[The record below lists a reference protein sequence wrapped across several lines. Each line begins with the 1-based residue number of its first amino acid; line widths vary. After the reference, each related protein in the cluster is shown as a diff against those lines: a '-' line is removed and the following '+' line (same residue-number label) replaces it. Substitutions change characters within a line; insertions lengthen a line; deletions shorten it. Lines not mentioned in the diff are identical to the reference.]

1 MNLAAHLAAPAGVNA
16 KVLFPLLL
24 YSCRLCA
31 SGRLAIRGPGAAP
44 PESTLRALL
53 RRHPLSSLV
62 HVALFVSMLG
72 ATSHEVDA
80 RVELAACLLEAA
92 CALTCLSWH
101 GAKVPGGPPHP
112 AALLA
117 GRALV
122 PLVNLGLAYAAGRW
136 RPAWGLLRAGAGGR
150 KGAAKSAAKSEGL
163 PAAAGQGPAQATDG
177 SGLVRLTGAATAAA
191 AQGVPEREHHAAAC
205 PWGSSSSSSSGN
217 GGIGIGLCDR
227 CRPRSEVAVEGA
239 SHGLPANAVRTPQ
252 QQGVSL
258 PLPVTPGCMEFP
270 AAPATPPAEEGAAH
284 AAVHGS
290 TAGAAAAAAGATGGV
305 ASQQQQQE
313 EEEEEE
319 EGAMAAQPPCLP
331 DQQPSAAEAVALR
344 MGMQQRTARRAVGGH
359 QQPVYVPFLRVT
371 TCHYKIPWAEPE
383 DIAPGLEERLA
394 ALCATHGRVLTGV
407 YVRAGCIELSFILA
421 ERAGNGQQQLPAG
434 AAGGRGNRHLT
445 ADHPDG
451 DLSELLRPEQLLAA
465 LGLLS
470 PGSTTVSNGVP
481 NTARS
486 SASAANSTSSSG
498 SASSRGS
505 SIDASGGCSSDMPAT
520 APGPAAITAAAGWR
534 HPDAR
539 VLHIA
544 RMSSTQRNG
553 PSVRARVVDVSPRV
567 LLLPL
572 PSIAT
577 DGAAAVAPAALRLR
591 VAFSGGAGPAAAD
604 DVVVRCGS
612 GYLAVRV
619 AATQLSAADEGEAV
633 GAQEWEYAVELVESP
648 PHPQLLTVQL
658 AFPAAAATAAA
669 GAGDTHNAL
678 VQWLSVP
685 VLALDDAAVAAELGA
700 ALLQQQV
707 EQQDASPA
715 CMEELVCDLGQWLA
729 AASGADATT
738 AGAVRG
744 GLPAEWVSEL
754 GAHLLEYAEG
764 AGLVATAAR
773 IRAGAGQLAG
783 DGAADMKNQTKQAKE
798 DEPAGDQ
805 GLRRRGP
812 LSKAAESDG
821 KGAGCSGWAAGAS
834 SSPANG
840 AGSTSRGD
848 GLQEYTEA
856 WIVTMCKTCQMVEC
870 LVALVL
876 VIRGVKAGQTLWCA
890 ESAVTY
896 AGLGMGTVTTLAG
909 LWMTPRAWSRLALA
923 ARLPRFLGFMT
934 SKFLLSAGALP
945 PPAGAATYAG
955 GPGILLLEGVI
966 LPSGCLLPPRT
977 ALLMSCL
984 KLPLNLMSGLAVG
997 AFAGPLPAALMALAV
1012 EAAALGTTLACHAYV
1027 RQRYVG
1033 INRRQA

>member
-1 MNLAAHLAAPAGVNA
+1 MLLTSASERFEAVLVVALMVPFYFLAQLGQTYCDARQTPVPSVLIARVGWPCEASHLQKLILVLRNLPQAVWDELHQPGAQAFISANFVCVFARALAAQIVPARLYEQVLAPAVVYFTRVSSLAG
-16 KVLFPLLL
+16 LLL
-24 YSCRLCA
+24 M
-31 SGRLAIRGPGAAP
+31 GPTAEP
-44 PESTLRALL
+44 SSIS
-53 RRHPLSSLV
+53 LSFFSEHIATDVLQV
-62 HVALFVSMLG
+62 LLFVTLLG
-72 ATSHEVDA
+72 TWNVDA

-136 RPAWGLLRAGAGGR
+136 RPAALGGR
-150 KGAAKSAAKSEGL
+150 SAADTPSRGKQKGQSKAMGSPKGGAKCDEGMWFE
-163 PAAAGQGPAQATDG
+163 PSAATDAQDTAASGRGSGGSGSTAALQQPAQA
-177 SGLVRLTGAATAAA
+177 
-191 AQGVPEREHHAAAC
+191 
-205 PWGSSSSSSSGN
+205 
-217 GGIGIGLCDR
+217 
-227 CRPRSEVAVEGA
+227 PRRMGPDAVQAPSEA
-239 SHGLPANAVRTPQ
+239 SLQQLAQ
-252 QQGVSL
+252 QQVAAVS
-258 PLPVTPGCMEFP
+258 
-270 AAPATPPAEEGAAH
+270 PPAQPPYRAFQWHTQQAQQL
-284 AAVHGS
+284 
-290 TAGAAAAAAGATGGV
+290 AGAAAGLNIATVGLSDTGVSPAAGRHVGT
-305 ASQQQQQE
+305 SHR
-313 EEEEEE
+313 
-319 EGAMAAQPPCLP
+319 QPHPP
-331 DQQPSAAEAVALR
+331 YRSFVR
-344 MGMQQRTARRAVGGH
+344 H
-359 QQPVYVPFLRVT
+359 VT
-371 TCHYKIPWAEPE
+371 THYKIPWAEPE
-383 DIAPGLEERLA
+383 DITPGFEERLA
-394 ALCATHGRVLTGV
+394 ALCAARGRVLTGV
-407 YVRAGCIELSFILA
+407 YVRAGCIELTLTLA
-421 ERAGNGQQQLPAG
+421 DRAGRGRDTAG
-434 AAGGRGNRHLT
+434 HID
-445 ADHPDG
+445 ADET
-451 DLSELLRPEQLLAA
+451 LSCAELAAA
-465 LGLLS
+465 LGLS
-470 PGSTTVSNGVP
+470 MSFPMA
-481 NTARS
+481 ARS
-486 SASAANSTSSSG
+486 FG
-498 SASSRGS
+498 RGQCFG
-505 SIDASGGCSSDMPAT
+505 IQPPLLQQQIVVQRAT
-520 APGPAAITAAAGWR
+520 AK
-534 HPDAR
+534 
-539 VLHIA
+539 LHGC
-544 RMSSTQRNG
+544 RDSQSF
-553 PSVRARVVDVSPRV
+553 PARVVDVSPRV

-572 PSIAT
+572 PRIAT
-577 DGAAAVAPAALRLR
+577 DGAAAVEPAVLRLR

-619 AATQLSAADEGEAV
+619 AAKQLSAADEGEAV
-633 GAQEWEYAVELVESP
+633 GAQEWEYAVELVEPP

-658 AFPAAAATAAA
+658 AFPAAAVTASA
-669 GAGDTHNAL
+669 GAGDTHNAP

-700 ALLQQQV
+700 ELLQQQV
-707 EQQDASPA
+707 EQPDASSA

-729 AASGADATT
+729 SASGADATT

-773 IRAGAGQLAG
+773 IRAGAGQLTDGPVTCVDGGPEGSLPPPSADAAVSEDGSSATDTGTVAELSSVAKDLRWRGARSSGKSGTG
-783 DGAADMKNQTKQAKE
+783 D
-798 DEPAGDQ
+798 
-805 GLRRRGP
+805 
-812 LSKAAESDG
+812 
-821 KGAGCSGWAAGAS
+821 GAGCSSKGQCKGIS
-834 SSPANG
+834 N
-840 AGSTSRGD
+840 AGSNNWSSARS

-870 LVALVL
+870 LVAVSFAALGL
-876 VIRGVKAGQTLWCA
+876 RAGQTLWCA
-890 ESAVTY
+890 ESAVVY

-1027 RQRYVG
+1027 K
-1033 INRRQA
+1033 RRHVKLQIW